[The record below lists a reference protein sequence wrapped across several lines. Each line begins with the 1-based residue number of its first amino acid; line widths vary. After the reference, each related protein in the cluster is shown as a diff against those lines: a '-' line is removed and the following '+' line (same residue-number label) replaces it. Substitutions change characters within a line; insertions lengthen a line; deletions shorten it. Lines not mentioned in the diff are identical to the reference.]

1 MILSGDSQT
10 LKPNLAIRLQD
21 RKTLYRELFLS
32 IMKLAKL
39 YAVPQFDNTNG
50 ELLTEWILDE
60 YKHQDLDLIQETLRN
75 PPRLNDQAWRLTP
88 DTLREWIDLTRIKRA
103 DLKIKEESQKRQ
115 ETINENMAQLSPE
128 TQKMVA
134 DYIASLMPEKTTYQM
149 TKEEIKEEGKIR
161 PKQKRAVYNST
172 PKEEVIMKE
181 LKRRYYIECYD
192 KYTGKPLD
200 NWLSF
205 EEWKLL

>member
-1 MILSGDSQT
+1 M
-10 LKPNLAIRLQD
+10 AIRLNDSRLVMQD
-21 RKTLYRELFLS
+21 LFLA
-32 IMKLAKL
+32 IMKLAKI
-39 YAVPQFDNTNG
+39 YQIPNFDNTNA
-50 ELLTEWILDE
+50 ELLAEWLMEE

-115 ETINENMAQLSPE
+115 ETINENMAQLSLE

-134 DYIASLMPEKTTYQM
+134 DYIAKLMPEKKSYELTSQ
-149 TKEEIKEEGKIR
+149 EIKENGQLR
-161 PKQKRAVYNST
+161 PKKVKNVYPST
-172 PKEEVIMKE
+172 PKEEVILKE
-181 LKRRYYIECYD
+181 LKRRYYLEMYD
-192 KYTGKPLD
+192 KITGKPLE
-200 NWLSF
+200 NWMSF

>member
-1 MILSGDSQT
+1 M
-10 LKPNLAIRLQD
+10 QD
-21 RKTLYRELFLS
+21 LFLA
-32 IMKLAKL
+32 IMKLAKI
-39 YAVPQFDNTNG
+39 YQIPNFDNTNA
-50 ELLTEWILDE
+50 ELLAEWLMEE

-115 ETINENMAQLSPE
+115 ETINENMAQLSLE

-134 DYIASLMPEKTTYQM
+134 DYIAKLMPEKKSYELTSQ
-149 TKEEIKEEGKIR
+149 EIKENGQLR
-161 PKQKRAVYNST
+161 PKKVKNVYPST
-172 PKEEVIMKE
+172 PKEEVILKE
-181 LKRRYYIECYD
+181 LKRRYYLEMYD
-192 KYTGKPLD
+192 KITGKPLD
-200 NWLSF
+200 NWMSF